1 MYGGTKVER
10 INIKLADAKIVA
22 KVHDEVYLPI
32 GDNEKRVTFYKVVIQ
47 QDDKVVHSLIVSTTN
62 EVELE
67 DKFEKLLLTADKTV
81 TAKDFI
87 YMFEGLEPES
97 FSIMTIDDKSDA
109 EQFLKKYM

>member
-1 MYGGTKVER
+1 MEK
-10 INIKLADAKIVA
+10 INIKLADARIIA

-47 QDDKVVHSLIVSTTN
+47 QYEKVVHSLVVSTTN

-87 YMFEGLEPES
+87 YMFEGLEPEN
-97 FSIMTIDDKSDA
+97 FSHLTICDESDA